1 MNTVHNL
8 PKTCHTD
15 REYDPK
21 MLIKRLSYKDLTGV
35 GNSVDPLEG
44 AQMGG
49 TGADVAQ
56 SLLKPNNSVSTQSHM
71 VLFVY
76 TGTVCPH
83 T

>member
-15 REYDPK
+15 SEYDPK

-56 SLLKPNNSVSTQSHM
+56 
-71 VLFVY
+71 
-76 TGTVCPH
+76 
-83 T
+83 